1 MDENLINRF
10 DYDGDYGTVL
20 NRFLMQSAVGHPLT
34 VYGIG
39 GQTRAFIN
47 IQDTVNCIK
56 LAIATP
62 PKLGDRVRILN
73 QCTETHTVKD
83 LAQQIS
89 KMTGADIRFY
99 SNPRNEDLSNKLSM
113 SNAQLIKMG
122 LKPITL
128 SEGLMKEIYEVAEK
142 YKSRCDLSKII
153 CTSKWTNDIVID
165 ETGTE
170 MP

>member
-1 MDENLINRF
+1 MFAE
-10 DYDGDYGTVL
+10 
-20 NRFLMQSAVGHPLT
+20 
-34 VYGIG
+34 
-39 GQTRAFIN
+39 
-47 IQDTVNCIK
+47 
-56 LAIATP
+56 
-62 PKLGDRVRILN
+62 
-73 QCTETHTVKD
+73 
-83 LAQQIS
+83 QIS
-89 KMTGADIRFY
+89 KMTGASIRYY

-165 ETGTE
+165 ETGSE